1 LNILKIGSLTVAAV
15 PHNSGKRCK
24 KGGTN
29 KKKTLLSSQAATDI
43 VQKLRGEYWEK
54 VKNIAPKN
62 LVFLDEM
69 GVLLGLSIKYARS
82 AHGTPSM

>member
-1 LNILKIGSLTVAAV
+1 LLLYLITAENAVKRVGLT
-15 PHNSGKRCK
+15 
-24 KGGTN
+24 
-29 KKKTLLSSQAATDI
+29 KKKTLLSSQGATDI
-43 VQKLRGEYWEK
+43 VQKLRGEYWVK
-54 VKNIAPKN
+54 VKNIALKN